1 MHQLSHNMHTKAV
14 RWLSTIH
21 KYTLGVHLM
30 CWLTPRATW
39 LSLIG
44 PTESP
49 HPINSVRRRCCCE
62 MQHTSKLLHSHCKH
76 GAAVSCY
83 ADPSLQAQSAQLGT
97 TLEYRELNMHI
108 YIYVRESALLFCPL
122 WRDAERCW
130 LLARS
135 RSSHR
140 HCWVHNAKINSG
152 GASAVSWLLRIM
164 CRCDTFNCVGPL
176 HSCCTWCKP
185 PEWHRIEHKS
195 TIFALF
201 APAALQFVFHQQVFH
216 VGTKSSNYRT
226 LSVITA
232 VISTVKWH

>member
-14 RWLSTIH
+14 RWLSPIH

-130 LLARS
+130 PALAHLIGTAGCTMLKLTAAVHQLFPGCWELCAAATHLTVSARCILVALDANRPSDIALSIKVWFLHYLQQLRYNLLS
-135 RSSHR
+135 
-140 HCWVHNAKINSG
+140 INKFFMWEPRAAITEPS
-152 GASAVSWLLRIM
+152 
-164 CRCDTFNCVGPL
+164 
-176 HSCCTWCKP
+176 KQ
-185 PEWHRIEHKS
+185 S
-195 TIFALF
+195 TPQLF
-201 APAALQFVFHQQVFH
+201 QQ
-216 VGTKSSNYRT
+216 
-226 LSVITA
+226 
-232 VISTVKWH
+232 